1 MGVSRTVERIG
12 RVFWWRSMK
21 QHIQQFIRACPICNE
36 RRGDRRQ
43 APLAPEPRVGQP
55 FECIGIDFMSL
66 PLTTKKNQY
75 VLVVIDH
82 ATKYVEAQAC
92 KDQQAETAANF
103 IFSNII
109 CRYGAPKEIL
119 SDKGQAFTGTLMAT
133 LSKLCGISQKFTAG
147 YHPQTN
153 GLTERFN
160 RTIQE
165 VLSKFVNP
173 EQSNWDDLLQASV
186 FAYNTSIHSSTGFTP
201 FEMVHGFI
209 PTMPVGVD
217 LIIPKGSQTAS
228 EWVKTIHDQ
237 ARIIQEAGLQRQIR
251 RARTQEKQYNKN
263 KKMKMIKVGD
273 LVRINMGQ
281 SINPQTKKLAR
292 MWKGPFT
299 VLKRCGPVS
308 FRVIDKEGYELPDA
322 VHINRMMKISEDEA
336 QQL

>member
-1 MGVSRTVERIG
+1 
-12 RVFWWRSMK
+12 
-21 QHIQQFIRACPICNE
+21 
-36 RRGDRRQ
+36 
-43 APLAPEPRVGQP
+43 
-55 FECIGIDFMSL
+55 MSL

-119 SDKGQAFTGTLMAT
+119 SDKGQAFTGTLIAT

-153 GLTERFN
+153 ALTERFN